1 MKRYPLDL
9 FDRYD
14 VANPSAAVPAAL
26 LSPDGRY
33 SCDGCEALT
42 ERAALVACQAGYYCA
57 ACAPPSAPR
66 FVYDILPHGSGYIIK
81 SPNGGGVVLARK
93 PRGPALLDPVPP
105 RLFPTIDK
113 AAAYMQAKGMHR
125 ASAPVAAVQ
134 SAPERD
140 AMCAD
145 DVEFVEVIEAGS
157 ALVVAVFDEEFA
169 LLGLFEGFQDRIR
182 IGQDV
187 RAVLA
192 APAAGATQDW
202 PVPCATG
209 QATYDRLTSRE
220 SAYSVIGRWTRQTGL
235 DLSELRLSRL
245 LGRGPRC
252 ILASPL
258 AA

>member
-42 ERAALVACQAGYYCA
+42 ERGALVACQAGYYCA

-66 FVYDILPHGSGYIIK
+66 FVFDILPHDGGYIIQ
-81 SPNGGGVVLARK
+81 SPNGGGVVLARR

-113 AAAYMQAKGMHR
+113 AASYMEAKGMHR
-125 ASAPVAAVQ
+125 ASAPAVAEPAD
-134 SAPERD
+134 SMR
-140 AMCAD
+140 AD
-145 DVEFVEVIEAGS
+145 DVEFVEAIETASG
-157 ALVVAVFDEEFA
+157 ALVVAVFDEEFE
-169 LLGLFEGFQDRIR
+169 LLGLFEGFEHHVHIA
-182 IGQDV
+182 QDV
-187 RAVLA
+187 RALLV
-192 APAAGATQDW
+192 APVEGDTADW
-202 PVPCATG
+202 PAPCATA
-209 QATYDRLTSRE
+209 QATYDRLTARE